1 MKIAIFSGGAGTRFW
16 PLSRVNSPK
25 QFDRVFSG
33 KSTFRL
39 ALERA
44 LACVKKGD
52 VFVSTNIRY
61 KKLISDQAQ
70 ELPKKNFFWE
80 PERRDVGPAVGLVTT
95 ILEKLD
101 PREPMAIIWSDHLV
115 KDKKGF
121 AAMLKTAEKYIL
133 ENPEKIVFLG
143 VPARFPE
150 VNLGWINVGR
160 SLKDQLSARSPK
172 GLPKSPKGLSERL
185 PQSPKGLP
193 QNPKGLPK
201 SPKGRFYEFAGWHYR
216 PSLELA
222 KEYLESGK
230 WFWNTGYFV
239 TTPAFLM
246 DKFRLFQPEM
256 AVKIERIADAY
267 GTKRFEKT
275 LKKIYPT
282 LDPIHFD
289 NAVVEKID
297 KDEAAVLTGEFGWS
311 DVGTLYAL
319 KEALVGSGETNL
331 IKGKVFDLG
340 SSDCLLYNSDGEL
353 LVTIGLKGFIV
364 VRTPDATL
372 VCPKDEVPTLKKVLK
387 EMGKTALRKYL

>member
-25 QFDRVFSG
+25 QFDRVFGG
-33 KSTFRL
+33 KSTFRF

-44 LACVKKGD
+44 LASVRKED
-52 VFVSTNIRY
+52 VFVSTNSRY
-61 KKLISDQAQ
+61 KKLIASEAG

-80 PERRDVGPAVGLVTT
+80 PERRDVGPAVGLVTA

-101 PREPMAIIWSDHLV
+101 PWEPMAIIWSDHLV
-115 KDKKGF
+115 KDKKDF
-121 AAMLKTAEKYIL
+121 VSVLKTAEKYVL

-150 VNLGWINVGR
+150 VNLGWINIGR
-160 SLKDQLSARSPK
+160 AVSSKLVSSKFKLF
-172 GLPKSPKGLSERL
+172 GFE
-185 PQSPKGLP
+185 
-193 QNPKGLPK
+193 
-201 SPKGRFYEFAGWHYR
+201 GWHYR

-222 KEYLESGK
+222 REYLESGK

-256 AVKIERIADAY
+256 AVKLERIADAY

-297 KDEAAVLTGEFGWS
+297 KDEAVVLTGEFGWS

-319 KEALVGSGETNL
+319 KEALVGSADTNL

-340 SSDCLLYNSDGEL
+340 SSDCLLYNTDGEL

>member
-25 QFDRVFSG
+25 QFDRVFGG

-44 LACVKKGD
+44 LACVKTEN
-52 VFVSTNIRY
+52 VFISTNIRY
-61 KKLISDQAQ
+61 KKLISDQAR

-80 PERRDVGPAVGLVTT
+80 PERRDVGPAVGLVTA

-101 PREPMAIIWSDHLV
+101 PSEPLAIIWSDHLV

-121 AAMLKTAEKYIL
+121 ASMLKTAEKYIL

-160 SLKDQLSARSPK
+160 SLKRPDTEK
-172 GLPKSPKGLSERL
+172 F
-185 PQSPKGLP
+185 
-193 QNPKGLPK
+193 
-201 SPKGRFYEFAGWHYR
+201 RFHEFSGWHYR

-222 KEYLESGK
+222 REYLESGK

-256 AVKIERIADAY
+256 AVKLEKIAEAY

-319 KEALVGSGETNL
+319 KEALVGSAKNNL

-340 SSDCLLYNSDGEL
+340 SSDSLLYNTDGEL

-387 EMGKTALRKYL
+387 EMGKTSLRQYL

>member
-1 MKIAIFSGGAGTRFW
+1 MKITIFSGGAGTRFW

-33 KSTFRL
+33 KSTFRMS
-39 ALERA
+39 LERA
-44 LACVKKGD
+44 LACAKKED
-52 VFVSTNIRY
+52 IFVSTNIRY
-61 KKLISDQAQ
+61 KKLISGQAG

-80 PERRDVGPAVGLVTT
+80 PERRDVGPAVGLVTA
-95 ILEKLD
+95 ILEKLN
-101 PREPMAIIWSDHLV
+101 PAEPMAIIWSDHLV

-121 AAMLKTAEKYIL
+121 ASMLKTAERYIL

-143 VPARFPE
+143 VPPRFAND
-150 VNLGWINVGR
+150 NLGWIRVGR
-160 SLKDQLSARSPK
+160 KVTSDKIQGTSKRKKFSILNSQLSI
-172 GLPKSPKGLSERL
+172 G
-185 PQSPKGLP
+185 
-193 QNPKGLPK
+193 
-201 SPKGRFYEFAGWHYR
+201 FYDFGGWHYR

-222 KEYLESGK
+222 REYLESGK

-239 TTPAFLM
+239 TTPGFLM

-256 AVKIERIADAY
+256 AVKLERIADTY
-267 GTKRFEKT
+267 GTEKFEKT
-275 LKKIYPT
+275 LKRIYPT

-289 NAVVEKID
+289 NAVAEKID

-319 KEALVGSGETNL
+319 KEALAGSNRENL

-340 SSDCLLYNSDGEL
+340 SSDSLLYNTDGEL

>member
-44 LACVKKGD
+44 LACAKKED
-52 VFVSTNIRY
+52 IFVSTNIRY
-61 KKLISDQAQ
+61 KKLISEQAR
-70 ELPKKNFFWE
+70 ELPRRNFFWE
-80 PERRDVGPAVGLVTT
+80 PERRDVGPAVGLVTA

-150 VNLGWINVGR
+150 VNLGWIKTGKFKN
-160 SLKDQLSARSPK
+160 Q
-172 GLPKSPKGLSERL
+172 KSP
-185 PQSPKGLP
+185 PKADPPLAE
-193 QNPKGLPK
+193 KIKIILVK
-201 SPKGRFYEFAGWHYR
+201 DRFEFHGFEGWHYR

-256 AVKIERIADAY
+256 AVKLERIADAY

-297 KDEAAVLTGEFGWS
+297 KDEAVVLTGEFGWS

-319 KEALVGSGETNL
+319 KEALVGSNRENL
-331 IKGKVFDLG
+331 IKGQVFDLG
-340 SSDCLLYNSDGEL
+340 SSDSLLYNTDGEL

-387 EMGKTALRKYL
+387 EMGKTNLRKYL

>member
-1 MKIAIFSGGAGTRFW
+1 MKITIFSGGAGTRFW

-33 KSTFRL
+33 KSTFRMS
-39 ALERA
+39 LERA
-44 LACVKKGD
+44 LASVKKED

-61 KKLISDQAQ
+61 KKLISEQAK

-80 PERRDVGPAVGLVTT
+80 PIRRDVGPAVGLVTA
-95 ILEKLD
+95 ILEKLN

-121 AAMLKTAEKYIL
+121 ASMLKTAEKYIL

-160 SLKDQLSARSPK
+160 SLKRSDLQRER
-172 GLPKSPKGLSERL
+172 GRSDLPESF
-185 PQSPKGLP
+185 
-193 QNPKGLPK
+193 
-201 SPKGRFYEFAGWHYR
+201 RFYAFEGWHYR

-222 KEYLESGK
+222 REYLESGK

-256 AVKIERIADAY
+256 AVKLEKIAEAY

-319 KEALVGSGETNL
+319 KEALVGSAKNNL

-340 SSDCLLYNSDGEL
+340 SSDSLLYNTDGEL